1 MQEKILKT
9 AAALERNGF
18 TVKCFETKEEA
29 LKAFLEETDPKDTV
43 GIGGSITAREMGI
56 PEALAARGTTVYQHW
71 DRPEGKSVPE
81 CQREAMLAD
90 LYVASNNAVTEDG
103 RMINIDG
110 TGNRLSS
117 MLFGHKRL
125 YLMTGFNKIVA
136 NYEDGLIRIKN
147 VACPPNAQ
155 RLGKKTPCAELGHCM
170 NCDSPARMCNATLI
184 LERQITGMP
193 ITVYLINE
201 KLGK

>member
-1 MQEKILKT
+1 
-9 AAALERNGF
+9 
-18 TVKCFETKEEA
+18 
-29 LKAFLEETDPKDTV
+29 
-43 GIGGSITAREMGI
+43 
-56 PEALAARGTTVYQHW
+56 
-71 DRPEGKSVPE
+71 
-81 CQREAMLAD
+81 MLAD

-125 YLMTGFNKIVA
+125 YLMTGVNKIVA

-155 RLGKKTPCAELGHCM
+155 RLGKKTPCALAEEMKCYDCTSPDRICCSQVTLLHRPRSVKEAEVIIVREELG
-170 NCDSPARMCNATLI
+170 
-184 LERQITGMP
+184 
-193 ITVYLINE
+193 Y
-201 KLGK
+201 